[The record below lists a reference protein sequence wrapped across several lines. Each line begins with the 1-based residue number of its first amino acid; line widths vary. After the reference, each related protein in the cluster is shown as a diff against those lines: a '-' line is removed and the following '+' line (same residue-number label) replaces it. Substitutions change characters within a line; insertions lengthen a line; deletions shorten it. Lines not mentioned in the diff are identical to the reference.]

1 VPFPRPNAPIVAGCA
16 IRAHCA
22 SSRRI
27 DVWYM
32 LILDVIGYV
41 PRKLERP
48 ISGAIIFARP
58 ILTPWRRRLRGM
70 SMPTASPRE
79 T

>member
-1 VPFPRPNAPIVAGCA
+1 
-16 IRAHCA
+16 
-22 SSRRI
+22 
-27 DVWYM
+27 M